1 MVKAEIFERILADV
15 CEVTEIP
22 ERDIMSRS
30 RREEIVDARHLLAAE
45 LSREGYYPGM
55 IAGRLGVSGRAVRN
69 MLRDFP
75 SRAGRSPG
83 LEMCWRKVEEMR
95 KKDGREREA

>member
-1 MVKAEIFERILADV
+1 MVKSEIFASVLRDV
-15 CEVTEIP
+15 CEVTGIP

-30 RREEIVDARHLLAAE
+30 RREEIVDARHLLAEE
-45 LSREGYYPGM
+45 LRRLGYYPGM

-75 SRAGRSPG
+75 SRVGRSPG
-83 LEMCWRKVEEMR
+83 LEMCRRKVEAMRNNEGTEM
-95 KKDGREREA
+95 EA

>member
-1 MVKAEIFERILADV
+1 MVKTEIFERVLADV
-15 CEVTEIP
+15 CEVTELS

-75 SRAGRSPG
+75 VEGGQLAGAGDVPEARRG
-83 LEMCWRKVEEMR
+83 EAERKRNEC
-95 KKDGREREA
+95 G